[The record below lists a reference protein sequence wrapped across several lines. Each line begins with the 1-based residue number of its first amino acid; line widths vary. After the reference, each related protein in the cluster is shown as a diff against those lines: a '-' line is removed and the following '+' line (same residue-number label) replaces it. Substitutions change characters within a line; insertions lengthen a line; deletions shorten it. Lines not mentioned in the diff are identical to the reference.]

1 MSALTRR
8 DFVRNG
14 AAGALALWLPN
25 GLIERAAAAGGRR
38 VQPSAF
44 ADLRKRLTG
53 TLLLPGDAGYTQSS
67 QPANTRFDAIR
78 PAAVAQC
85 ADETDVAT
93 CIKWSLENGVEPV
106 ARGGGHSYAGYS
118 TTTGLLVD
126 LGRLNSV
133 KLDQRTGLAVVG
145 GAALNANVFYKTV
158 EGDFILPGGTCLG
171 VGVGGLV
178 LGGGVGYNTHWAG
191 LTCDHLRGSRIV
203 TAAGDVLKIDDSH
216 HSDLFWAC
224 RGGAGGNFGINT
236 SFTFELAR
244 VPRQDVAFYRFDYR
258 GADAAGAVLSAFDK
272 LLETAPTGLN
282 AVAMSQATPVDSG
295 GPREAIATFSRGQYI
310 GPLNTL
316 KEIVS
321 PLLAAAKPVTT
332 RLGRCASGTCSACS
346 PAWKHSTMRSAT
358 SRATRRLRSPK
369 ASSRKW
375 STCSPPAR
383 AAMTPTTARCGRS
396 VGSGRQGQF
405 DRPARHRVRTSRH
418 AHDAPR
424 NPGMGHERT
433 RVGPRRADRLDQR
446 HDRDDRSPYRHES
459 YQNFPNRDI
468 KDWKREYYAENLD
481 RLVNVKT
488 KYDPHNVFRNA
499 QSIPPRRH
507 L

>member
-53 TLLLPGDAGYTQSS
+53 TLLLPGDAGYTQTEPSRRTPVSTPSARPPSRNARTRPMS
-67 QPANTRFDAIR
+67 QPASSGRSRTALSRWRAAADTATPETRPR
-78 PAAVAQC
+78 PGCWSTSGGSTASSSTSAPAWPSSGEPHSTRTC
-85 ADETDVAT
+85 STRRSKAT
-93 CIKWSLENGVEPV
+93 SSC
-106 ARGGGHSYAGYS
+106 
-118 TTTGLLVD
+118 
-126 LGRLNSV
+126 
-133 KLDQRTGLAVVG
+133 Q
-145 GAALNANVFYKTV
+145 AALAWASAW
-158 EGDFILPGGTCLG
+158 
-171 VGVGGLV
+171 VGGLV

-258 GADAAGAVLSAFDK
+258 GADAAGAVLSAFEK
-272 LLETAPTGLN
+272 LLRDGTDGPQRGRNVAGDTGR
-282 AVAMSQATPVDSG
+282 SQAA
-295 GPREAIATFSRGQYI
+295 RARRSRR
-310 GPLNTL
+310 
-316 KEIVS
+316 S
-321 PLLAAAKPVTT
+321 PGASTSVRST
-332 RLGRCASGTCSACS
+332 RSRRSSAHCWRQPSRSRHGLRRCASGTCSACS

-396 VGSGRQGQF
+396 VGSGETRSIRSAGAT
-405 DRPARHRVRTSRH
+405 PRTYIATCSRCS
-418 AHDAPR
+418 AQPR
-424 NPGMGHERT
+424 YGTRT
-433 RVGPRRADRLDQR
+433 HPRRSA
-446 HDRDDRSPYRHES
+446 
-459 YQNFPNRDI
+459 
-468 KDWKREYYAENLD
+468 
-481 RLVNVKT
+481 T
-488 KYDPHNVFRNA
+488 G
-499 QSIPPRRH
+499 
-507 L
+507 